1 MQLITFPFLAQKS
14 RMVELLEGKALSKHL
29 LDRYSKNP
37 AGWSFTLF
45 PPAKDDNGF
54 FGAFVGSPD
63 EVWQLKVDS
72 IFKPNPLMLGAKV
85 ESNLEKPID
94 LGAIPYGYRRIDRKV
109 AFELL
114 KILARADDSK
124 ETDPEHSRVILDRIL
139 RPLNPVVPRS
149 GESYAE
155 GPFVLTDRMNLQIT
169 NEQKQLEERL
179 SSELRRMM
187 RNRYSSYG

>member
-1 MQLITFPFLAQKS
+1 
-14 RMVELLEGKALSKHL
+14 MVEFLEGKVLSKHL
-29 LDRYSKNP
+29 LDKYSKNP
-37 AGWSFTLF
+37 SGWSFTLF

-85 ESNLEKPID
+85 ESNLQKPID
-94 LGAIPYGYRRIDRKV
+94 LGVIPYGYRRIDRKV
-109 AFELL
+109 AIELL
-114 KILARADDSK
+114 KTLAKVDDK
-124 ETDPEHSRVILDRIL
+124 ESDPIQNRLILDRVL
-139 RPLNPVVPRS
+139 RPLKPVAPVS

-155 GPFVLTDRMNLQIT
+155 GPFVLTDRMNLGIT
-169 NEQKQLEERL
+169 QEQKHLEDRL
-179 SSELRRMM
+179 SSELRKLM

>member
-1 MQLITFPFLAQKS
+1 
-14 RMVELLEGKALSKHL
+14 MVELLEGKALSKHL
-29 LDRYSKNP
+29 LEKYSKNP
-37 AGWSFTLF
+37 NGWSFTLF

-54 FGAFVGSPD
+54 FGAFVGGPD

-85 ESNLEKPID
+85 DSNFQRAMD
-94 LGAIPYGYRRIDRKV
+94 LGTIPYGYRRLDRRV

-114 KILARADDSK
+114 KTLAKVDDK
-124 ETDPEHSRVILDRIL
+124 ESDPIQDRLILDRIL
-139 RPLNPVVPRS
+139 RPIKPVAPIS

-155 GPFVLTDRMNLQIT
+155 GPFVLTDRMNLGIT
-169 NEQKQLEERL
+169 QEQKHLEDRL
-179 SSELRRMM
+179 SSELRKLM

>member
-1 MQLITFPFLAQKS
+1 MPLKTNLFFKRK
-14 RMVELLEGKALSKHL
+14 RMVEFLEGKALSKHL
-29 LDRYSKNP
+29 LDKYSKNP
-37 AGWSFTLF
+37 SGWSFTLF

-85 ESNLEKPID
+85 ESNLQKPID
-94 LGAIPYGYRRIDRKV
+94 LGVFPYGYRRIDRKV
-109 AFELL
+109 AIELL
-114 KILARADDSK
+114 KTLAKVDDK
-124 ETDPEHSRVILDRIL
+124 ESDPIQNRIILDRVL
-139 RPLNPVVPRS
+139 RPLKPVAPVS

-155 GPFVLTDRMNLQIT
+155 GPFVLTDRMNLGIT
-169 NEQKQLEERL
+169 EEQKHLEDRL
-179 SSELRRMM
+179 SSELRKLM